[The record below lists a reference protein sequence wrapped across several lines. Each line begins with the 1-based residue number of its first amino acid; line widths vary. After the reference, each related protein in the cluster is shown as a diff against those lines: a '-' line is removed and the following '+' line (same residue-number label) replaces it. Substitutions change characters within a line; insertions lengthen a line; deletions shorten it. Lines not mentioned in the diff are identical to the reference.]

1 MYIKDDGGSDIKGS
15 VDVYGR
21 EGSIEVLGLHHSVS
35 IANDDNTGKL
45 TGTRKHLPFMIE
57 KEVDSSS
64 PYLYKALTTGQTLKS
79 AELKWYKINE
89 HGQEKEY
96 FNTFMENV
104 KVVNI
109 VPVMLD
115 IKDASKEKF
124 NHMEIVELR
133 YEKITWKHRAGSHIF
148 NMVIMG
154 KNNSSHAQQTH
165 KRDIKTYQ

>member
-1 MYIKDDGGSDIKGS
+1 MI
-15 VDVYGR
+15 
-21 EGSIEVLGLHHSVS
+21 VLTL
-35 IANDDNTGKL
+35 L
-45 TGTRKHLPFMIE
+45 TFNSFAAELKKHNPYPNLTPEQVAEKVNSMGARKIE

-133 YEKITWKHRAGSHIF
+133 YEKITWKHNDGNI
-148 NMVIMG
+148 I
-154 KNNSSHAQQTH
+154 HADSWNET
-165 KRDIKTYQ
+165 I